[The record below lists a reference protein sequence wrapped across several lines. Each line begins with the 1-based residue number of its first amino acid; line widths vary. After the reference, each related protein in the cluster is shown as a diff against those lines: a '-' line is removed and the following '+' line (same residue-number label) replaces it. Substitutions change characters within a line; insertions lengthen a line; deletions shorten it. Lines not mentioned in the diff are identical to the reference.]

1 MGVRVQSVKDK
12 ESMVLVCNAESSAS
26 IGRDNVV
33 TTSLESQTLSGD
45 AIYTM
50 RVEPRFK
57 YLEIN
62 GRKRLKTAIGLL
74 NTRIA
79 EEYDPRK
86 GPVAKGIRLEQRVRV
101 SDGLKIIASHVG
113 MVGATPS
120 SKERGRAW
128 GLEATYKPKGSI
140 EGRELMAGWNTMG
153 TERLSSQGQARGGH
167 RIHGGTLAM
176 VQHLTPET
184 MLNSRVQMSSNGQ
197 STLSVRVTSHDKM
210 SMRWAYLMPVVG
222 WLIDKVSKRSNEPA
236 DF

>member
-1 MGVRVQSVKDK
+1 M
-12 ESMVLVCNAESSAS
+12 LVCNAESSAS

-45 AIYTM
+45 AIYTL
-50 RVEPRFK
+50 RVEPRIK
-57 YLEIN
+57 YLKVN
-62 GRKRLKTAIGLL
+62 GRKRLKTAFGLL

-101 SDGLKIIASHVG
+101 SDGLKITGSHVG
-113 MVGATPS
+113 MTGATPS
-120 SKERGRAW
+120 SRERGRAW

-140 EGRELMAGWNTMG
+140 EGRELMAGWNTMS
-153 TERLSSQGQARGGH
+153 TERLAANSGQSRGVH